1 MISDSTVDKA
11 LKIFA
16 IILFSVLV
24 MGEIAESIGE
34 LLALALLK

>member
-24 MGEIAESIGE
+24 MGKIAESIGE
-34 LLALALLK
+34 YLALTLLK

>member
-1 MISDSTVDKA
+1 MISDSKVNKA

-34 LLALALLK
+34 YLALALLK